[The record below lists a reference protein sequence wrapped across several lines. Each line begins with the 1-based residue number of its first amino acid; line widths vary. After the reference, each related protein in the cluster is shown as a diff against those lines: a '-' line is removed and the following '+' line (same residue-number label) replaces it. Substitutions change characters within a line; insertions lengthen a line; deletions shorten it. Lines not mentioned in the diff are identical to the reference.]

1 MRSIKKLV
9 SRALLYL
16 FIILLLPYL
25 YFLSQA
31 KQTVDT
37 FLALHPVDGE
47 FQYQW
52 FWVDLGG
59 KISLQNVE
67 FFQDSKD
74 PVFTAGSIELI
85 PTSLFDLLNI
95 EEHLIYN
102 EFPSKVVVKV
112 VNGET
117 KQAEKLFTLFNVNY
131 QTEYLNY
138 FYPEKCLSTLNK
150 ELPFINFNLNTE
162 FVIHRTS
169 DDSLISFDFRSK
181 EFAKISGSFKLNNFS
196 EQGEGGNFVSD
207 LSLQFTDVLWLQQN
221 TQKCLHALDLEK
233 PEFSKL
239 YTQFLNDT
247 AKQNSLLLSSEAA
260 KSYVDFIFVPQKIE
274 LAFDLQE
281 GKTFSQIPFLPV
293 YEYQHLVGLSIELN
307 DSPLAAIFQAYDY
320 ISPDEPQQTEKS
332 PGTQPK
338 IEQPVSQVIAKNR
351 RSLRPYIG
359 SKIEI
364 LLYNKKKVVG
374 YIEEVNYQSLKI
386 YQLEHKGKT
395 VLPFF
400 YNDIKT
406 ITLLH
411 AEN

>member
-25 YFLSQA
+25 YFLLQA

-59 KISLQNVE
+59 KILLQNVE
-67 FFQDSKD
+67 FFQDSND
-74 PVFTAGSIELI
+74 PVFTAESVELI
-85 PTSLFDLLNI
+85 PTSLFDLINI

-102 EFPSKVVVKV
+102 EFPSQVRVKV
-112 VNGET
+112 VNGDT
-117 KQAEKLFTLFNVNY
+117 KQAEKLFALFNVNY

-138 FYPEKCLSTLNK
+138 FYPEKCLSVLDK
-150 ELPFINFNLNTE
+150 ELPFINFNLNTD

-169 DDSLISFDFRSK
+169 DDSLINFDFRSK

-207 LSLQFTDVLWLQQN
+207 LSLQFTDLLWLQQN
-221 TQKCLHALDLEK
+221 TQKCLQALNLEK
-233 PEFSKL
+233 PEFSSVYAEFVHNK
-239 YTQFLNDT
+239 
-247 AKQNSLLLSSEAA
+247 AKQNSLLIRDEVAR
-260 KSYVDFIFVPQKIE
+260 SYVDFIFVPQKVE

-293 YEYQHLVGLSIELN
+293 YAYQQQVGLSIELN
-307 DSPLAAIFQAYDY
+307 DSPLTAIFQAYDY
-320 ISPDEPQQTEKS
+320 ISTDEQQQTEQDQT
-332 PGTQPK
+332 TQPK
-338 IEQPVSQVIAKNR
+338 VEQPVSQVISKNR
-351 RSLRPYIG
+351 RSLKPYIG
-359 SKIEI
+359 SKISI
-364 LLYNKKKVVG
+364 MLYNKKRVVG